1 MVKKGTE
8 NSIGWE
14 EISSPVHIRIG
25 RTENSIAW
33 KEISS
38 PVHYVL
44 EVAVWVIVF
53 AALGKTSRLSMVTFS
68 KQNYECTHFAS
79 TYLHGKC
86 NLMCVC

>member
-8 NSIGWE
+8 NSIG
-14 EISSPVHIRIG
+14 
-25 RTENSIAW
+25 W

-53 AALGKTSRLSMVTFS
+53 AALGKTTSVDGYFFQAKVMNAHILPARICMGNAT
-68 KQNYECTHFAS
+68 
-79 TYLHGKC
+79 
-86 NLMCVC
+86 